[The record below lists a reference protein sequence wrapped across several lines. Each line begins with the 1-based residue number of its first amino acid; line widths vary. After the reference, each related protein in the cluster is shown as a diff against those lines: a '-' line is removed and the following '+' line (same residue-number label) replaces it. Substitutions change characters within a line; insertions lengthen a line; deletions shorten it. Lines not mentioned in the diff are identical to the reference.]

1 MNLNSWTWTCN
12 SWIWTSTF
20 EFQLMLFSFQLV
32 TSISKLATCNFC
44 FTILLFDIF
53 LSSHFLAPS
62 MKLPCHYLLMW
73 FYLDFRKFVLWT
85 DFNVYIFLAHTRLTM
100 TSMITFGGKT
110 LQSNRRERYS
120 FKRLSFKNL

>member
-32 TSISKLATCNFC
+32 TSNSKLQLATSVLPYYF
-44 FTILLFDIF
+44 LMIF
-53 LSSHFLAPS
+53 LSSHFLAPP

-73 FYLDFRKFVLWT
+73 FYLDIRKFVLWT
-85 DFNVYIFLAHTRLTM
+85 DFNFYIFLAHTRLTM
-100 TSMITFGGKT
+100 ISMITFGGKT

-120 FKRLSFKNL
+120 FKNLSFKNL